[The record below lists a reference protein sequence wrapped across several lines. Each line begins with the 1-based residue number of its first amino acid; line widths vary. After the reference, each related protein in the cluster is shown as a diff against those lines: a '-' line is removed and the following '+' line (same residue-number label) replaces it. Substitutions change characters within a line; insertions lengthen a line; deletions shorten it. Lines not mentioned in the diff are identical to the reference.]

1 MFKTASKLTSLFLLL
16 VLSFVYTDKVFSSV
30 KENDPIMQDV
40 VSYKQEHDINATEP
54 IINGDELI
62 LGYSGIVINKDE
74 SYKKMKN
81 EDKFDEKNIV
91 YESVYPKNTI
101 SKTYDYYIKQGNPS
115 KKQVALIFKI
125 DDSTNLDKLLSLV
138 AKTNVSV
145 NFFLDGAWLEKNVET
160 AFSMVNLGCEI
171 YNLGYNGEYTKQAIS
186 ATNNLIESISLKDS
200 LYCLNEEK
208 NDEEK
213 DICKKKKMH
222 SISSTLVDPSFTQL
236 KNGLVKGAIISYD
249 LSNYDIDKFVLS
261 VNSIT
266 NRGYN
271 ITSLSKVI
279 SE

>member
-1 MFKTASKLTSLFLLL
+1 MFKTASKLASLFLLL
-16 VLSFVYTDKVFSSV
+16 VLSFVYTDKVFSSA
-30 KENDPIMQDV
+30 KESDPIMQEV
-40 VSYKQEHDINATEP
+40 ASYKEKHDILATEP

-62 LGYSGIVINKDE
+62 LGYSGIIINKDE
-74 SYKKMKN
+74 SYKKMKD
-81 EDKFDEKNIV
+81 EDKFNEKNLV
-91 YESVYPKNTI
+91 YENIYPKNTI
-101 SKTYDYYIKQGNPS
+101 SKTYEYYIRQGNPS
-115 KKQVALIFKI
+115 KKQVALIFKV
-125 DDSTNLDKLLSLV
+125 DDSTNLDELLSLV
-138 AKTNVSV
+138 AKTNTNV

-171 YNLGYNGEYTKQAIS
+171 YNLGYNGEYTKTAIS

-208 NDEEK
+208 NDDEK
-213 DICKKKKMH
+213 NICSKKKMH
-222 SISSTLVDPSFTQL
+222 SISPTLDNPTFSEL

-249 LSNYDIDKFVLS
+249 LSDYDVDKFVLS
-261 VNSIT
+261 MNAIT